1 MSESCNLACRYCYCG
16 DRLHTRNISRAN
28 IRESIHWMLENS
40 GDNQELELVFF
51 GGEPLM
57 NRSGIEYAIDY
68 STEIGKCYSKS
79 FKYRMTSNVTLIDD
93 KIADFLVK
101 NKVQVLVSL
110 DGPQEI
116 HDMQCPTVAGGG
128 SFEMASAG
136 AKRLLQRQKNVAVRS
151 TVTSPV
157 TNIEMLLKFYEE
169 FGFSSVFLGPAGNP
183 EISQKQYDF
192 TEEDFFD
199 FYRQHEALL
208 PDILYKLEN
217 KEKVFYNPYL
227 RYVERFDP
235 FKGSKR
241 MNLTNC
247 GAAGRGCL
255 YVNVDGE
262 IYPCHHFYGMESW
275 SLGNVND
282 EKKLL
287 DVNQLKRF
295 WSRYHKI
302 REKCESC
309 WAALICMGPCAADQM
324 TKTGF
329 FNPNIRFCDAR
340 RFNIERAGYFF
351 YKNNILNDNCK

>member
-1 MSESCNLACRYCYCG
+1 MTKKTVKKQNAHEEISNIPIRKNGAPPPYHVFEVFNDFFCFDTSTKALYKIDEVSYILLAKCLEGVSIQKASTWVLTEGRFDATDVDSAAREIMLLAHNGLFDVPNYKFTDEELEISFAKYYENFSISSIILAMSESCNLACRYCYCG

-169 FGFSSVFLGPAGNP
+169 FGFSSL
-183 EISQKQYDF
+183 
-192 TEEDFFD
+192 
-199 FYRQHEALL
+199 
-208 PDILYKLEN
+208 
-217 KEKVFYNPYL
+217 
-227 RYVERFDP
+227 
-235 FKGSKR
+235 
-241 MNLTNC
+241 
-247 GAAGRGCL
+247 
-255 YVNVDGE
+255 
-262 IYPCHHFYGMESW
+262 
-275 SLGNVND
+275 
-282 EKKLL
+282 
-287 DVNQLKRF
+287 
-295 WSRYHKI
+295 
-302 REKCESC
+302 
-309 WAALICMGPCAADQM
+309 
-324 TKTGF
+324 
-329 FNPNIRFCDAR
+329 NIA
-340 RFNIERAGYFF
+340 
-351 YKNNILNDNCK
+351 